1 MVVRYYEFVSNEKSM
16 SKMKGKKKV
25 GLFFEIKLC
34 VAYNA
39 SNGIQIY
46 IRWKMNQKYSTK
58 INGAHHNISVLPKSQ
73 LLLARL

>member
-46 IRWKMNQKYSTK
+46 IR
-58 INGAHHNISVLPKSQ
+58 
-73 LLLARL
+73 